1 MPLLARTVTA
11 PLAVHI
17 QPGAVNRLE
26 PLLADGRISA
36 HGDVAIA
43 VGPGQGE
50 ALAERLRNS
59 VPRAKTFQV
68 AGGSVDSAHELIAHL
83 RESFFDAVVGIGGGK
98 TLDVAKYAAT
108 MVGLPFVAVA
118 TNLSHDG
125 IASPVSSL
133 ESHGR
138 KNSFGVHVPIAVIVD
153 LDLVAAS
160 PPRHTRSGM
169 GDVLSNL
176 SAVAD
181 WELAERETGEAV
193 DGLAITLARSAAESL
208 LHRGD
213 SVADT
218 SFLTSLA
225 EGLFLS
231 GMAMAVSGNSRPCSG
246 ACHEISHAMD
256 ALFGSP
262 GLHGEQVIVGALFAS
277 FLRQDGLLETLDEAC
292 RTHGLPRTAAD
303 LGLTD
308 DEFVS
313 AVEEAP
319 ATRPDR
325 FTILEHLSLDRGE
338 IRKRVDSFH
347 EALDR

>member
-17 QPGAVNRLE
+17 QRGAVSRLE

-50 ALAERLRNS
+50 ALAERLRNT

-68 AGGSVDSAHELIAHL
+68 AGGSVESAHELMVHL

-153 LDLVAAS
+153 LDLVASS

-176 SAVAD
+176 SAIAD

-208 LHRGD
+208 LQRTD
-213 SVADT
+213 SVSDT

-231 GMAMAVSGNSRPCSG
+231 GMAMTVAGNSRPCSG

-277 FLRQDGLLETLDEAC
+277 FLRQDGLLEELDAAC
-292 RTHGLPRTAAD
+292 RAHGLPRTAGD
-303 LGLTD
+303 LGLTAE
-308 DEFVS
+308 EFAT

-319 ATRPDR
+319 STRPDR
-325 FTILEHLSLDRGE
+325 FTILEHLSLDRDE
-338 IRKRVDSFH
+338 IRKRVDAFH
-347 EALDR
+347 QALDR